1 MFKIFQYFS
10 LIITI
15 LGILIGIYIY
25 YRHSQRKDFDLT
37 PRDKTGDEID
47 EVDEED
53 NPALAPVYE
62 GDVVYE
68 DWLLWEDFLKEAGI
82 IEIKDGMIEY
92 ETGDNSR
99 LFVGLAEMQQSN
111 PYLKT
116 DEELAQENA
125 YKEVFFNGVQHPIKI
140 STQSQRV
147 EMTDFL
153 NELKNSSMRAPGA
166 TPQMKEYASKVLD
179 ATLKYQNQTDR
190 FENRAYLQFMAI
202 IKPDEVYGDTAEALE
217 IQIHEK
223 AAEKLMRQ
231 IANADGILSR
241 ADHPIA
247 QLDTFGL
254 LEVLYK
260 TFNRETS
267 VKTRLEDI
275 IKAQRYQIYTSAW
288 QSSKQYKKVQQEI
301 QIEKEVQKRAREILL
316 EQQEKKNEELL
327 AQGKDYYSD
336 TSVESKS
343 NENNNENN
351 QKEDLFDFSNM

>member
-1 MFKIFQYFS
+1 MFKILVFFS
-10 LIITI
+10 LTITI
-15 LGILIGIYIY
+15 IALVIGIYIY
-25 YRHSQRKDFDLT
+25 YRHSQKEDFDLT

-47 EVDEED
+47 EIDEED
-53 NPALAPVYE
+53 NPALAPIYE
-62 GDVVYE
+62 DDVVYE
-68 DWLLWEDFLKEAGI
+68 DWLMWEDFLKEAGI

-125 YKEVFFNGVQHPIKI
+125 IKEVFFNGVQQPIKI

-153 NELKNSSMRAPGA
+153 NELKNSAMRTPGA
-166 TPQMKEYASKVLD
+166 TAQMKDYASKVLN

-190 FENRAYLQFMAI
+190 FENRAYLQFMAN

-217 IQIHEK
+217 KQIHEK

-231 IANADGILSR
+231 IANADGILRR

-260 TFNRETS
+260 TFNRESS
-267 VKTRLEDI
+267 VKTRFEDI
-275 IKAQRYQIYTSAW
+275 IKSQRYQIFTSAK
-288 QSSKQYKKVQQEI
+288 QSSKYFKQVQQGI
-301 QIEKEVQKRAREILL
+301 QIEKEAKERARDILL
-316 EQQEKKNEELL
+316 EQQEKKNAELL
-327 AQGKDYYSD
+327 AQGKDYYVD
-336 TSVESKS
+336 TSVETEA
-343 NENNNENN
+343 NDNNDKKDR
-351 QKEDLFDFSNM
+351 KEDLFDFTDL